1 LRLMTLGCE
10 SWSVLLPTLSGQLNA
25 NAPLRNSFRRLW
37 VRHTSFH
44 SPLHVLKATEQ
55 ELPEAGAVFDLTE
68 RRFDDRFPP
77 GILRLALLR
86 PQLAGHLLFRREV
99 FRRTT
104 FWEPV
109 RLVRMARGAC
119 RPEETKIA
127 VVMFPAGANV
137 FVAKLWWA
145 G

>member
-1 LRLMTLGCE
+1 MTLGCE
-10 SWSVLLPTLSGQLNA
+10 SWSVLLPTLPGQLNV

-37 VRHTSFH
+37 VKHTSFH

-55 ELPEAGAVFDLTE
+55 ELPEAAAVFDLTE

-86 PQLAGHLLFRREV
+86 PQLAGHLLFRRQV

-104 FWEPV
+104 FWSRCDSFEWPV
-109 RLVRMARGAC
+109 ELVAPKRRRLPLRCFRRVQ
-119 RPEETKIA
+119 TYS
-127 VVMFPAGANV
+127 
-137 FVAKLWWA
+137 
-145 G
+145 